1 MRVAVRAAA
10 FVAGESLGGDL
21 RDRSERGRGV
31 QHPRAVPPRSGR
43 RRGAFS
49 HASLLRLL
57 LRLRQKCVWAAGLPD
72 RLLRA
77 DREVLSVALLLL
89 PARGRVLL
97 LQELALPALPARS
110 LPSSDADGRRAG
122 GLRNDPQQ
130 LAARQ
135 LPLRPRQSERRAIA
149 RLARL
154 RRHLPVQDGGPPRQ
168 PVLARQ
174 REILPRVL
182 HRQNR
187 RFLLL
192 RQSLARRLQRNALAE
207 RRHERRPE
215 SRGRLRAR
223 AQGIRLLSLQF
234 QRVRSRGSQEG
245 EGDGESLA
253 ARQRCRGNQALDR
266 LHGLDGVQGVRG
278 VRGVLQGGDG
288 AQYWIDYGAHSFSQ
302 LQLQQ
307 S

>member
-49 HASLLRLL
+49 HAPLLRLL
-57 LRLRQKCVWAAGLPD
+57 LLRQKCVWVAGLPD

-77 DREVLSVALLLL
+77 DREALSVALLLL

-130 LAARQ
+130 LAAR
-135 LPLRPRQSERRAIA
+135 
-149 RLARL
+149 
-154 RRHLPVQDGGPPRQ
+154 
-168 PVLARQ
+168 
-174 REILPRVL
+174 
-182 HRQNR
+182 
-187 RFLLL
+187 
-192 RQSLARRLQRNALAE
+192 
-207 RRHERRPE
+207 
-215 SRGRLRAR
+215 
-223 AQGIRLLSLQF
+223 
-234 QRVRSRGSQEG
+234 
-245 EGDGESLA
+245 
-253 ARQRCRGNQALDR
+253 
-266 LHGLDGVQGVRG
+266 
-278 VRGVLQGGDG
+278 
-288 AQYWIDYGAHSFSQ
+288 
-302 LQLQQ
+302 
-307 S
+307 